1 MADEVKTGIELEIAH
16 VLFIDTVGYS
26 KLQIDE
32 QRQQLDE
39 LNRIVRSTN
48 RFRAAESA
56 GKLIRLPTG
65 DGMALVFS
73 DSPESPAECALEIG
87 RALKNSSHL
96 PLRMGIHSGPVS
108 RVVDVND
115 RCNAAGAGINLAER
129 IMSCG
134 DAGHILLSKRAADDL
149 VEYAQWRPYLHEIG
163 ECAVKH
169 GAKIALV
176 NLHTDDVGNPDLPVR
191 CQETSREASILVSV
205 RRSRIAIIA
214 TAVLGIVVL
223 FSLLYFFS
231 PASRNSSILVNDIA
245 ASSIP
250 RKSIAVLPFE
260 NLSDDKQN
268 AYFTDGVQNEIITA
282 LVKVAD
288 LKVISRTSVMQYTSD
303 TTRNLR
309 EIGKALGVA
318 YVLEGSVQRSGSRV
332 RVNAQLVDARA
343 DRHLWAEHYD
353 RDLADVFGIQS
364 ELAEKIVSHLKA
376 QLSPAEKAAIELR
389 PTTDLVAYDL
399 YVRAKIL
406 IDNAVFNMPRT
417 KNLEEAVRLLNQAIA
432 RDATFM
438 LAYYQLAH
446 AHDQL
451 YLFGVDHTPARLAL
465 ANAAI
470 QEIQRLRPNSG
481 EAHLA
486 LAKHLYWGYLDYD
499 GARQEL
505 IAARRTLPND
515 PLTFLLEGY
524 IDRRQGRWDESTRNL
539 ERAVE
544 LDPRNFFFL
553 QQMALSYR
561 NLRRYADM
569 AAVLDRALLLSPN
582 DPVTR
587 AQRAAV
593 DFEWRADTKPLHS
606 AIDAIITEDP
616 ESAARIADRWLDLAL
631 FERDKDSAARAL
643 SAMTA
648 DGCEDPFPHGWC
660 ESVVARLRGDPVA
673 EHDALGKARAELE
686 KTVDGQPD
694 YPEAVGALGM
704 IEALLG
710 EKKNA
715 IRDGRR
721 SVELLPVTKDS
732 ITGALL
738 IERLALI
745 YAWVGEK
752 DLAFEQLESAAK
764 IPGELSYG
772 QLKLHPF
779 WDSLREIPDL
789 KKSLLRSR
797 PPLQRLNRFSAVL
810 VYR

>member
-1 MADEVKTGIELEIAH
+1 
-16 VLFIDTVGYS
+16 
-26 KLQIDE
+26 
-32 QRQQLDE
+32 
-39 LNRIVRSTN
+39 
-48 RFRAAESA
+48 
-56 GKLIRLPTG
+56 
-65 DGMALVFS
+65 
-73 DSPESPAECALEIG
+73 
-87 RALKNSSHL
+87 
-96 PLRMGIHSGPVS
+96 
-108 RVVDVND
+108 
-115 RCNAAGAGINLAER
+115 
-129 IMSCG
+129 MSCG
-134 DAGHILLSKRAADDL
+134 DADHILLSKRAADDL

-176 NLHTDDVGNPDLPVR
+176 NLYTDEVGNPDLPLR
-191 CQETSREASILVSV
+191 CQESKREASTLVSV
-205 RRSRIAIIA
+205 RRSKIAIFSTAALAIA
-214 TAVLGIVVL
+214 ALL
-223 FSLLYFFS
+223 FLLYLFF
-231 PASRNSSILVNDIA
+231 PASRNSSVLVDDTA

-268 AYFTDGVQNEIITA
+268 AYFTDGVQDEILTA

-303 TTRNLR
+303 RSRNLR

-318 YVLEGSVQRSGSRV
+318 YVLEGSVQRSGGRV

-353 RDLADVFGIQS
+353 RDLADVFAIQS

-389 PTTDLVAYDL
+389 PTTDLDAYDL

-406 IDNAVFNMPRT
+406 IDNAVFNTPRT
-417 KNLEEAVRLLNQAIA
+417 KNLEEAIRLLNQAVA

-470 QEIQRLRPNSG
+470 QAMQRLRPNSG

-499 GARQEL
+499 GARKEL
-505 IAARRTLPND
+505 IEARRTLPND
-515 PLTFLLEGY
+515 PLPFLLAGY

-539 ERAVE
+539 EHAVG

-553 QQMALSYR
+553 QQIALSYR

-569 AAVLDRALLLSPN
+569 AAALDRALMLAPN

-587 AQRAAV
+587 VQRAAV
-593 DFEWRADTKPLHS
+593 DLEWRADTKPLHS
-606 AIDAIITEDP
+606 TIDAILAEDP
-616 ESAARIADRWLDLAL
+616 KASARIADRWMDLAL
-631 FERDKDSAARAL
+631 FERDKDGAARAL

-648 DGCEDPFPHGWC
+648 DGCEDPFPRGWC
-660 ESVVARLRGDPVA
+660 EAGVARLRGDSVA

-686 KTVDGQPD
+686 KAVAGQPD
-694 YPEAVGALGM
+694 YAEAVGALGM

-710 EKKNA
+710 EKENA

-721 SVELLPVTKDS
+721 GVELLPVTKDS

-752 DLAFEQLESAAK
+752 DLAFEQLESVTK

-779 WDSLREIPDL
+779 WESLRGDPRFERVVA
-789 KKSLLRSR
+789 SLA
-797 PPLQRLNRFSAVL
+797 PAPAAP
-810 VYR
+810 